1 MNYAQKS
8 SREIKTGG
16 CTGSPSQVNRRQE
29 FHHFESMLG
38 KGREEQTERME
49 GLQEIKR
56 SPQIQDLIS
65 SEGIHGNTQ

>member
-38 KGREEQTERME
+38 KGQEGQTEQME
-49 GLQEIKR
+49 GSQ
-56 SPQIQDLIS
+56 
-65 SEGIHGNTQ
+65 